1 MPPAEQ
7 SRAHAR
13 GRRESGTSCA
23 GIARPRATHETKA
36 RRESFMVVFVLCIF
50 ELIYL
55 FIYFEKEE
63 ERKTAGRKGWGKG
76 DVGRQA
82 NFIAIL

>member
-1 MPPAEQ
+1 
-7 SRAHAR
+7 
-13 GRRESGTSCA
+13 
-23 GIARPRATHETKA
+23 
-36 RRESFMVVFVLCIF
+36 MVVFVLCIF